1 MKKTLFIGLGGCGLK
16 TVSILSQK
24 LAALND
30 PNTKNMYLYID
41 TDEETLDSINKDGT
55 IIHGEDY
62 IGLGEANPYQI
73 MKQASLGDQ
82 AKDKRF
88 LEWATTPGDNR
99 LAFPNEKLIDGAQAQ
114 RMIGR
119 TAFYQFAETK
129 ILPALNSRL
138 AQFKEYQNQDGQ
150 TVEADVWVVAS
161 SCGGTGSSLTLDMLY
176 LINRLVNESQKQNP
190 YTKLVLFMPHA
201 FIEHNVG
208 NHNHPLNGMSFL
220 WEFNA
225 FKQRIIDGGG
235 DIFSYFSAYPW
246 RFKDSGNYDL
256 CRFVIPVDTE
266 TDYDTEIELNSI
278 YSTTAEMLYYLN
290 VGDGARRTVSNLSN
304 DIALAKKTYD
314 SLPQYADTRYKW
326 GTYLIPYG
334 YHVIRK
340 ADKELCDYLKKRAT
354 FEILSYGLLG
364 QEMTESDQY
373 RKRAKETFAGEYI
386 LPYLC
391 DFQDGINLSDDSVQ
405 KLLEAEFPVWRFK
418 IDDLDAGKVNG
429 FITRVKD
436 AEEAAAEI
444 QGKVLHTIKQSI
456 NRGVSESIVAN
467 GLRYTYTLLN
477 LVDDYYLEDL
487 NKGIL
492 KDGYQDAT
500 ANAEARLASIKSLL
514 TKGINKKN
522 ASSIAKA
529 AEEFK
534 KESLRA
540 LAIKISRKI
549 IDDLTVLQNGYLE
562 EIRKG
567 NTDKPGIKGLE
578 DMINSKAN
586 QAKVSFDSLAKAFL
600 DSEKDA
606 LTVYLPSL
614 SEIAGKEGNN
624 WTKDN
629 EFEKIYFASV
639 LDYDREYAK
648 GLDGVRIPVRK
659 NEGRNNLFYFVE
671 QLLQGE
677 DPNLFVD
684 LCLTTKQKAATTLD
698 KMISEVL
705 DEKINEVILA
715 EGSSSGLWLKQSLEG
730 YIADNEKS
738 LAKKMSLLAKRD
750 KVPVLYPKKP
760 ASTQPVMTRFLYVG
774 ASDALA
780 KRLGFVPTDKNAEF
794 VKDESMA
801 DRFQI
806 IKMPVGL
813 DFYSYKYFGDLQE
826 AYREKRKQILDEV
839 LGCHLHKAF
848 RTLDL
853 DKAVTEV
860 KEKENL
866 TAIRLFYKNLFF
878 QQLLLTLK
886 TEKKSIFNNLF
897 GLFDIDDLTGG
908 KQESANDDNASFLDQ
923 FLGEEP
929 ASTTP
934 SILGDEE
941 VRDVFFEYS
950 LQLKTPLGMTVSIYN
965 FDIDTEN
972 HLVISEDCESF
983 ELDNVTSPTNLAE
996 AILKA
1001 ASSTDIPMIDC
1012 LRKVEIIEK
1021 LLKKESELKAVKDK
1035 AKASIIQPSTNKDSL
1050 NFANLLQV
1058 WTKQKSL
1065 PNYRVYLEAIKEL
1078 HKNEL

>member
-41 TDEETLDSINKDGT
+41 TDEETLDSINKEGT

-82 AKDKRF
+82 PKDKRF
-88 LEWATTPGDNR
+88 LEWATSPGDNR
-99 LAFPNEKLIDGAQAQ
+99 LTFPNERLIDGAQAQ

-138 AQFKEYQNQDGQ
+138 AQFKEFQSQDGQ

-161 SCGGTGSSLTLDMLY
+161 SCGGTGSSLTMDMLY
-176 LINRLVNESQKQNP
+176 LINRLVNDSQRQNP

-201 FIEHNVG
+201 FIEQNKG

-246 RFKDSGNYDL
+246 RFKDNDNYDL

-266 TDYDTEIELNSI
+266 TDYDTEIDLDSI

-304 DIALAKKTYD
+304 DIALAKKTFD
-314 SLPQYADTRYKW
+314 KLPQYTDTKFKW

-354 FEILSYGLLG
+354 FEILSFGLLG
-364 QEMTESDQY
+364 EEMTESDQY
-373 RKRAKETFAGEYI
+373 RKRAKEAFAGEFI

-391 DFQDGINLSDDSVQ
+391 EFQDGITLADDSVQ
-405 KLLEAEFPVWRFK
+405 RQLESEFPIWRFN

-436 AEEAAAEI
+436 AEEVSSEI

-456 NRGVSESIVAN
+456 NRGVSESILN
-467 GLRYTYTLLN
+467 HGLRYTYTLLN

-487 NKGIL
+487 NKGCL
-492 KDGYQDAT
+492 KDGYQEAVTIVD
-500 ANAEARLASIKSLL
+500 ARLATIKTLL
-514 TKGINKKN
+514 AKGISKKN

-529 AEEFK
+529 AEEFRN
-534 KESLRA
+534 ESLRA
-540 LAIKISRKI
+540 LAIKISRRI
-549 IDDLTVLQNGYLE
+549 IDDLTILQNGYLE

-567 NTDKPGIKGLE
+567 STDKPGIKGLE
-578 DMINSKAN
+578 DLINSKAN
-586 QAKVSFDSLAKAFL
+586 QAKIDFDSLAKRFL

-614 SEIAGKEGNN
+614 TEIAGKEGNN

-629 EFEKIYFASV
+629 EFEKIYYASV
-639 LDYDREYAK
+639 LDYDRERAK
-648 GLDGVRIPVRK
+648 GLDGIRIPVRK
-659 NEGRNNLFYFVE
+659 NEDRNNLFYFID
-671 QLLQGE
+671 QLLKDAE
-677 DPNLFVD
+677 HNLFVD
-684 LCLTTKQKAATTLD
+684 LCLTTKQKAASTLD
-698 KMISEVL
+698 KLISGVL
-705 DEKINEVILA
+705 DEKIKDVIFA
-715 EGSSSGLWLKQSLEG
+715 EGSSSGQWLKQSLEG
-730 YIADNEKS
+730 YIAANEKS
-738 LAKKMSLLAKRD
+738 LARKMSLLAKRD

-780 KRLGFVPTDKNAEF
+780 KRLGYVPTDKNAEF
-794 VKDESMA
+794 VQDKSMA

-826 AYREKRKQILDEV
+826 AYKENRKQILDEV

-853 DKAVTEV
+853 DKAVTEI
-860 KEKENL
+860 KEKENIN
-866 TAIRLFYKNLFF
+866 AIRLFFKNLFF
-878 QQLLLTLK
+878 QQFILTLK
-886 TEKKSIFNNLF
+886 TKNKNTYNNLF
-897 GLFDIDDLTGG
+897 GRFEFEDLLAG
-908 KQESANDDNASFLDQ
+908 KEESTAGSDTSFLTQ

-929 ASTTP
+929 AATTHT
-934 SILGDEE
+934 ILGDDDT
-941 VRDVFFEYS
+941 RDVFFEYS
-950 LQLKTPLGMTVSIYN
+950 LQLKTPLGMTVTIYDY
-965 FDIDTEN
+965 DINTEN

-983 ELDNVTSPTNLAE
+983 ELGDITTPTHLAE
-996 AILKA
+996 SILKA
-1001 ASSTDIPMIDC
+1001 SSSSDIPMIDW
-1012 LRKVEIIEK
+1012 LRKVEMIEK
-1021 LLKKESELKAVKDK
+1021 ILKQKNGLRTVKDEVK
-1035 AKASIIQPSTNKDSL
+1035 TIVVTPSSNRDSL
-1050 NFANLLQV
+1050 NFANLLQI
-1058 WTKQKSL
+1058 WMNKKSM
-1065 PNYRVYLEAIKEL
+1065 PDHRVYLDAIKGL
-1078 HKNEL
+1078 LKNEL